1 MDLNKILEGQLLL
14 NKDYEWQKYILDKFA
29 KVNRNRFRFDSCFV
43 SEFWERHRH
52 VHRGELEI
60 FAGSCNDNNTEDCST
75 NAGNN
80 NTDNNNNNDSNNNSF
95 YNNTIINVDKIV
107 TYNFNI
113 ILKVH
118 IQSTVVAYGCYHC
131 GLCYL
136 FQMPI
141 IFPSLN
147 ISNIVITNLVRE
159 DDHRGTFPQ
168 VVSYLWKQSKL
179 FWKSRAA
186 KTKIIRVLTILIK
199 V

>member
-1 MDLNKILEGQLLL
+1 M
-14 NKDYEWQKYILDKFA
+14 
-29 KVNRNRFRFDSCFV
+29 
-43 SEFWERHRH
+43 RH
-52 VHRGELEI
+52 I
-60 FAGSCNDNNTEDCST
+60 FAQIKIHGFSISSVTFC
-75 NAGNN
+75 
-80 NTDNNNNNDSNNNSF
+80 
-95 YNNTIINVDKIV
+95 DKRHFLASRKLMRIVNFVFV

-136 FQMPI
+136 LQMPL

-147 ISNIVITNLVRE
+147 ISNIVITNLVRD